1 MYRILRANFDGLAS
15 DAVPVPP
22 PPRKNDGKAEY
33 FSGRRVTKLQHNKGE
48 DHGAMTV
55 WYVDEDGKTD
65 AIVAD
70 LVIGADGLH
79 STVRSMVHTTAAR
92 KEYSGYVTW
101 RGTVPE
107 NEVSP
112 QMAAYFER
120 RMTLNL
126 LSRSYIVIYI
136 IPRDSGSFE
145 AGSRLINW
153 VWYQNISDPSL
164 ELTEVLTDISGRT
177 HSNTVPAGLV
187 HSEVWRQHLAA
198 RIDQMSAPVS
208 KLISST
214 EKVFVTKVNDALCDQ
229 AVFCDGKVVLVG
241 DALSTFRPHLA
252 VATEQGA
259 KNCLGLG
266 RVWNGEIS
274 LQEWEQEAM
283 AHATKTW
290 SVSRVLGT
298 WFLRGWVEF
307 FRVLGAHLV
316 ALARMKSG

>member
-22 PPRKNDGKAEY
+22 PARKGDGKAEY
-33 FSGRRVTKLQHNKGE
+33 LSGSRVTKLQHNKGE

-55 WYVDEDGKTD
+55 WYVDGDGKTD
-65 AIVAD
+65 SIVAD

-79 STVRSMVHTTAAR
+79 STVRNLVHTPAAR
-92 KEYSGYVTW
+92 KEYSGYVAW

-112 QMAAYFER
+112 QVAAYFEQ

-153 VWYQNISDPSL
+153 VWYQNMSDPSP
-164 ELTEVLTDISGRT
+164 ELTEVLTDIDGRT

-187 HSEVWRQHLAA
+187 RPEVWKQHLAA
-198 RIDQMSAPVS
+198 RVDQMSAPVS
-208 KLISST
+208 NLISST
-214 EKVFVTKVNDALCDQ
+214 ERVFVTKVNDALCDQ

-259 KNCLGLG
+259 KHCLGLG

-274 LQEWEQEAM
+274 LQEWEKEAM
-283 AHATKTW
+283 AHGTKTW

-298 WFLRGWVEF
+298 WFIRGWAEF

-316 ALARMKSG
+316 ALVRMKSK